1 MKHLLAIVL
10 AGLMVQAG
18 FSDQIDNVK
27 HPDVSLETVVI
38 TEASDNEFPK
48 EDRSLFAWGKE
59 VTRYALT
66 SVGFDLSPEMKRHE
80 ERVKTQTARVH
91 EELGH
96 AVSNQTSQRRNMSEA
111 EIASWTKRMNQVSA
125 DVVGAT
131 ETVTNVASENLAVQL
146 VALNGL
152 LSLNAPVSGN
162 EAEIRGW
169 MEDRLP
175 KPSQADP
182 DAGRVTT
189 DWIANNVKPVGLTM

>member
-27 HPDVSLETVVI
+27 YPDVSLETVAI
-38 TEASDNEFPK
+38 TDASDNEIPN
-48 EDRSLFAWGKE
+48 EDQSLFAWGKE

-66 SVGFDLSPEMKRHE
+66 SFGFDLSPEMKRHE

-96 AVSNQTSQRRNMSEA
+96 AVSNRALQRRNLSEA
-111 EIASWTKRMNQVSA
+111 EIASWTKRLNQVSA
-125 DVVGAT
+125 YVFGAT
-131 ETVTNVASENLAVQL
+131 EIVTNVASEILAAQL

-152 LSLNAPVSGN
+152 LSLNAPASGN
-162 EAEIRGW
+162 EAEIRRW
-169 MEDRLP
+169 MQDRLP
-175 KPSQADP
+175 KPAH
-182 DAGRVTT
+182 
-189 DWIANNVKPVGLTM
+189 